1 MLETSYPNFEPSAGY
16 MTESVQRAYISK
28 GIEKNIL
35 PKEAHRMPEILS
47 LVASND
53 LQKPIQFWQLFS
65 QSTNSRLHVDE
76 HNKSSIWQFRMQSIK
91 MTSQSSQ

>member
-65 QSTNSRLHVDE
+65 VLGQNNICLLYTSPSPRDRSLSRMP
-76 HNKSSIWQFRMQSIK
+76 SSA
-91 MTSQSSQ
+91 